1 MLNTFLK
8 SFQPPAWLL
17 AEAQQKALL
26 LVNHVLMQEPE
37 AMARIARHQGRS
49 VQVVWRQFTVPLMA
63 TPAGLF
69 EWIEAPTGLPLTPD
83 LTLTVVEEA
92 PLNLLQT
99 ALAGEKPQ
107 VRIEGDIQWA
117 AELNWLVDHVRWD
130 LEEDLSR
137 LIGDAPAHT
146 LVSGAKQLAD
156 ALKAFVARR
165 TA

>member
-1 MLNTFLK
+1 L
-8 SFQPPAWLL
+8 S
-17 AEAQQKALL
+17 
-26 LVNHVLMQEPE
+26 
-37 AMARIARHQGRS
+37 
-49 VQVVWRQFTVPLMA
+49 
-63 TPAGLF
+63 
-69 EWIEAPTGLPLTPD
+69 LTPD

>member
-1 MLNTFLK
+1 MLNLFLK
-8 SFQPPAWLL
+8 NFQPPAWLV

-37 AMARIARHQGRS
+37 ALARIARNQGRS
-49 VQVVWRQFTVPLMA
+49 VCVMWRNFSVPLVA

-69 EWIEAPTGLPLTPD
+69 EWVEAPLTLGRAPD
-83 LTLTVVEEA
+83 LTLTLLEEL

-137 LIGDAPAHT
+137 LVGDAPAHL
-146 LVSGAKQLAD
+146 LVSGARQLTQ
-156 ALKAFVARR
+156 ALSAFVARR
-165 TA
+165 QP